1 MQFLRVCDTM
11 SERGDPQ
18 LTPETVDVFSAD
30 RVVVRRPAVKFAVP
44 ESVVANFSVRLLVLT
59 LRQTRI
65 SRDHR

>member
-11 SERGDPQ
+11 SERRDPQ
-18 LTPETVDVFSAD
+18 LILWTDDVFSAD
-30 RVVVRRPAVKFAVP
+30 QVAVLQPAVRFAVP
-44 ESVVANFSVRLLVLT
+44 ESVAASFSVRLLELA

>member
-11 SERGDPQ
+11 SERRDPQ
-18 LTPETVDVFSAD
+18 LILWTDDVFSAD
-30 RVVVRRPAVKFAVP
+30 QVAVLQPAVRFAVP
-44 ESVVANFSVRLLVLT
+44 EPVAANFSVRLLALA

>member
-11 SERGDPQ
+11 SERRDPQ
-18 LTPETVDVFSAD
+18 LILWTDDVFSAD
-30 RVVVRRPAVKFAVP
+30 QLVVLQPAVEFAVP
-44 ESVVANFSVRLLVLT
+44 GSVAANFSARLLTPT

>member
-11 SERGDPQ
+11 PERRDLQ
-18 LTPETVDVFSAD
+18 LILWTDDVFSAD
-30 RVVVRRPAVKFAVP
+30 QVVVLQLAVRFAVP
-44 ESVVANFSVRLLVLT
+44 ESVAASFSVRLLALA